1 MIILFFFDQSVKDSK
16 NLAPNQTAWKPEVIP
31 SVTSSTKSWT
41 PSIVVLNYSLK
52 YSFLHPSPTAR
63 QIPHRSVTGGWR
75 SDSKQAAFSINS
87 LKMLL
92 ANYLNNILL
101 LNHNALQSTE
111 SCQQINQ
118 IHFKLPIFK
127 LSSSIAWVFFVS
139 WCNLP
144 HT

>member
-1 MIILFFFDQSVKDSK
+1 MLHQILNFLF
-16 NLAPNQTAWKPEVIP
+16 
-31 SVTSSTKSWT
+31 
-41 PSIVVLNYSLK
+41 VVLNYSLK
-52 YSFLHPSPTAR
+52 YSFLHPSPTAQ
-63 QIPHRSVTGGWR
+63 QIPHSSVTGGWR

-111 SCQQINQ
+111 SRQQINQ

-127 LSSSIAWVFFVS
+127 LSSSIA
-139 WCNLP
+139 
-144 HT
+144 